1 MEEPQVKIRQVTA
14 NELGYLNANNR
25 VAKIA
30 RTAIFLCLRGS
41 GRIMLNEEYYD
52 IEANSLLVYF
62 PYSTLKILYIAPD
75 SEGLVISCDLDTIQP
90 LMYKISDFNSLFRIR
105 QNPYMTLT
113 DEQRN
118 TLFAH
123 IRLLADTIR
132 RLEAEEQEKSEVINQ
147 PVREIFYHQ
156 RHLLGISLML
166 EIISCYAGIKS
177 ASTPGNRR
185 DQILQKFISM
195 LYGNFRK
202 EHEVRFYA
210 DAQFLTCR
218 YFSSIIKEKSGKTPS
233 EWISSALLVEAKQLL
248 LGSSKSVKEISESL
262 NFPNQSYFGKWFKNL
277 VGMSPLEFKGLK
289 IKEEDEV
296 I

>member
-1 MEEPQVKIRQVTA
+1 MEEPQVRIRQVSA
-14 NELGYLNANNR
+14 GELDYLNANNR
-25 VAKIA
+25 VARIA
-30 RTAIFLCLRGS
+30 RTAIFLCLRGN
-41 GRIMLNEEYYD
+41 GRIVLNEEYYE

-62 PYSTLKILYIAPD
+62 PYSTIKILSISPD
-75 SEGLVISCDLDTIQP
+75 LQGLVISCDLDTIQP

-105 QNPYMTLT
+105 QNPYISLA

-123 IRLLADTIR
+123 IRLLGDTIR
-132 RLEAEEQEKSEVINQ
+132 RLEAEEDKMEIVNQ

-166 EIISCYAGIKS
+166 EIISCYAGVKS
-177 ASTPGNRR
+177 STTLGNRR
-185 DQILQKFISM
+185 DQVLQKFISM
-195 LYGNFRK
+195 LYANFRK
-202 EHEVRFYA
+202 EHEVRFYS

-277 VGMSPLEFKGLK
+277 VGLSPLEFKGQK
-289 IKEEDEV
+289 GVEEESGF
-296 I
+296 